1 MKSLDDETLGQRY
14 SLSRE
19 TYEKIKEEALPRLND
34 DQPIRDVAK
43 ALKIAGFTTG
53 EIAASFDALAADGYS
68 FLPEI
73 LKYSR
78 AKVKRPYPVE
88 TNVDREEMA
97 AYLRYQ
103 AWKQQRDVLREEKPV
118 LSQVFPG
125 MLQGLRA
132 DAKNGRDPDKFD
144 PKDPG
149 RIAVDAFTAP
159 FRAGWKAF
167 GDAIDKSK
175 YPELY
180 ANPET
185 RQYIPGRWKGQDM
198 DDPAGAFNDV
208 WMAAS
213 MLNPGKLVRAGA
225 GKILGKTAVPRI
237 AGRGLQVLGTRA
249 SKYAP
254 PVGRFLTDVGVETAG
269 AYGASRISDFTRP
282 YSVAEAGIGGGAG
295 IGAQRLL
302 ENLPRARAFGK
313 ALRAKSSALKD
324 RALPT
329 IYGERAVP
337 AVPARG
343 AEDGLEA
350 AQRSAFD
357 GVSQNLAITSNGTP
371 AAGRAAERTA
381 GGVPVSGASAAGEAA
396 GRAAGAQGDVFAQNV
411 KDPTLRY
418 LIQKLGLKPEEIP
431 GAVFNTRGG
440 ESVIGALERN
450 IGSSAHGD
458 QFLQRHAAFK
468 TRLNKRMTE
477 ALNAP
482 VNGRLPNTDPTDAI
496 YFLRDHWKEIKDRA
510 FDGHFNFANKF
521 EGQLAEDLAQA
532 DEIAYS
538 KLLQMADADPGIGI
552 SETLAK
558 YASPTR
564 TKDLLKTRRG
574 QINQKQAGWENVDE
588 FRKLGQDEQKLIDQ
602 VEEALGDDDFSPLRR
617 IRQLAYGVQNIND
630 YLFTK
635 SAEKKLLNSSEKF
648 LSSLKQRMKDDM
660 EAILTSGWFGDAGQ
674 AAVGPWRES
683 AEKAAK
689 FLEGERALAPYLNP
703 QTIDATGFVNHLKG
717 GRDFDAKVRTAL
729 EMGGEF
735 GKNSLDDMRR
745 IQLLNTIKLDK
756 DGIAGTTTREN
767 ADKISG
773 PILTLFD
780 KGDPLLGEYLAIV
793 TALSR
798 AGSPIEAGSAAGRNF
813 ISEFLIGEPSHWWK
827 MRKLNAAR
835 EEALVREGIIPPK
848 RAAWEDAVA
857 TPSTGARAAEEAPV
871 PGPMTEAP
879 ELPGERVPAP
889 PERSAADVIATTSEP
904 SSVIDVTPAPSA
916 PEPPALPPS
925 TSRPSRLR
933 VLGTTAANAAS
944 GAAGLA
950 ARRKA
955 QEDENDRWLAEH
967 YGWKP
972 RAFFEVN

>member
-19 TYEKIKEEALPRLND
+19 TYDKIKEEALPRLID

-73 LKYSR
+73 WKYSR

-97 AYLRYQ
+97 GYLRYQ

-144 PKDPG
+144 SKDPG

-185 RQYIPGRWKGQDM
+185 RKYIPGRWKGQDM

-213 MLNPGKLVRAGA
+213 MLNPGQLVRAGA
-225 GKILGKTAVPRI
+225 GKVLVKTAVPRI
-237 AGRGLQVLGTRA
+237 AGRWLQVLGTRA

-254 PVGRFLTDVGVETAG
+254 SIGRFLTDVGVETAG

-295 IGAQRLL
+295 IGAQRLI

-324 RALPT
+324 RALPS

-357 GVSQNLAITSNGTP
+357 GVSQSLAVTSNGTP
-371 AAGRAAERTA
+371 AGR
-381 GGVPVSGASAAGEAA
+381 VPVSGAAAAGEAA

-477 ALNAP
+477 ALNEP
-482 VNGRLPNTDPTDAI
+482 INGRLPNTDPTDAI
-496 YFLRDHWKEIKDRA
+496 YFLRDHWNEIKDKA
-510 FDGHFNFANKF
+510 FESHFNFSNKF
-521 EGQLAEDLAQA
+521 EGKLAEDLAQA
-532 DEIAYS
+532 DETIYS
-538 KLLQMADADPGIGI
+538 KLLQMAEADPRVGI

-558 YASPTR
+558 YATPKR
-564 TKDLLKTRRG
+564 TKDFLKTRRG
-574 QINQKQAGWENVDE
+574 QMARKYEDWENVDA
-588 FRKLGQDEQKLIDQ
+588 FRAIGQDEQKLIDQ
-602 VEEALGDDDFSPLRR
+602 VEATLGDDDFRPLRR

-648 LSSLKQRMKDDM
+648 LRVLKQRMKDDM

-767 ADKISG
+767 AEKISG

-848 RAAWEDAVA
+848 RASWEDAVA

-925 TSRPSRLR
+925 TSRTSRLR

-955 QEDENDRWLAEH
+955 QEDENERWLAEH

>member
-19 TYEKIKEEALPRLND
+19 TYDKIKEEALPRLID

-43 ALKIAGFTTG
+43 ALKIAGFTSG

-68 FLPEI
+68 FIPEI

-97 AYLRYQ
+97 GYLRYQ

-144 PKDPG
+144 SKDLG

-185 RQYIPGRWKGQDM
+185 RKYIPGRWKGQDM

-213 MLNPGKLVRAGA
+213 MLNPGQLVRAGA
-225 GKILGKTAVPRI
+225 GKVLVKTAVPRI

-254 PVGRFLTDVGVETAG
+254 SVGRFLTDVGVETAG

-295 IGAQRLL
+295 IGAQRLI

-337 AVPARG
+337 AIPARG

-357 GVSQNLAITSNGTP
+357 GVSQSF
-371 AAGRAAERTA
+371 
-381 GGVPVSGASAAGEAA
+381 
-396 GRAAGAQGDVFAQNV
+396 AAGAQGDVFAQNI
-411 KDPTLRY
+411 KDPTLRF

-482 VNGRLPNTDPTDAI
+482 INGRLPNTDPTDAI
-496 YFLRDHWKEIKDRA
+496 YFLRDHWNEIKDKA
-510 FDGHFNFANKF
+510 FEGHFNFSNKF
-521 EGQLAEDLAQA
+521 EGKLAEDLAQA
-532 DEIAYS
+532 DEAIYS
-538 KLLQMADADPGIGI
+538 KLLQMAEADPSVGI

-558 YASPTR
+558 YATPKQ
-564 TKDLLKTRRG
+564 TKDFLKARRG
-574 QINQKQAGWENVDE
+574 QLARKYEDWESVDA
-588 FRKLGQDEQKLIDQ
+588 FRALGQDEQKLIDQ
-602 VEEALGDDDFSPLRR
+602 VEATLGDDDFRPLRR
-617 IRQLAYGVQNIND
+617 ITQLANGVQNIND

-648 LSSLKQRMKDDM
+648 LRVLKQRMKDDM

-848 RAAWEDAVA
+848 RAAWEDAVS

-871 PGPMTEAP
+871 PGPMAEAP

-889 PERSAADVIATTSEP
+889 PERSASDVIATTSEP

-933 VLGTTAANAAS
+933 ILGTTAANAAS

-950 ARRKA
+950 ARRNA
-955 QEDENDRWLAEH
+955 QEDENERWLAEH

>member
-1 MKSLDDETLGQRY
+1 MEPLYHDTLPSPDDDQKAVSKYALSDETLGSRY
-14 SLSRE
+14 GLSRE
-19 TYEKIKEEALPRLND
+19 QYEKIKEEALPRLND
-34 DQPIRDVAK
+34 DQKIRDVAK
-43 ALKIAGFTTG
+43 TLKIAGHTPD
-53 EIAASFDALAADGYS
+53 EIGSAFDALAAEGYS
-68 FLPEI
+68 FLPEVRR
-73 LKYSR
+73 Y
-78 AKVKRPYPVE
+78 AKAKIKRPYKVE

-180 ANPET
+180 ENPET
-185 RQYIPGRWKGQDM
+185 RKYIPGRWKGQDM

-213 MLNPGKLVRAGA
+213 MLNPGKLVRTGA

-295 IGAQRLL
+295 IGALRLL

-313 ALRAKSSALKD
+313 ALRAKSYALKD

-329 IYGERAVP
+329 IYGENAVP
-337 AVPARG
+337 AVPSRG
-343 AEDGLEA
+343 PEGALETA
-350 AQRSAFD
+350 SRSALLPSEE
-357 GVSQNLAITSNGTP
+357 GAARASRTIATTSTGATPGGAPVSGST
-371 AAGRAAERTA
+371 AAGRAAE
-381 GGVPVSGASAAGEAA
+381 
-396 GRAAGAQGDVFAQNV
+396 GAQGEVFAQNI
-411 KDPTLRY
+411 KDPTIRY
-418 LIQKLGLKPEEIP
+418 LIQDLGMSPNEIP
-431 GAVFNTRGG
+431 GAVLNTRGG
-440 ESVIGALERN
+440 ESVIGALERT
-450 IGSSAHGD
+450 IGSSAHGE
-458 QFLQRHAAFK
+458 QFLARHAAFK
-468 TRLNKRMTE
+468 ERLNKRMTE

-532 DEIAYS
+532 DEIATA
-538 KLLQMADADPGIGI
+538 KLLRMAENDPSIGI
-552 SETLAK
+552 SETYAK
-558 YASPTR
+558 YATPSR

-648 LSSLKQRMKDDM
+648 LGSLKQRMKDDM

-703 QTIDATGFVNHLKG
+703 QTIDATGFVNHIKG

-729 EMGGEF
+729 EMGGEL

-767 ADKISG
+767 AEKISG
-773 PILTLFD
+773 SILTLFD
-780 KGDPLLGEYLAIV
+780 KGDPLLGEYLKIL

-798 AGSPIEAGSAAGRNF
+798 AGSPIEAGSAAGRNMLA
-813 ISEFLIGEPSHWWK
+813 EFVLGEPSHWWK
-827 MRKLNAAR
+827 MHKLNNAR
-835 EEALVREGIIPPK
+835 AEALVREGVIPPK
-848 RAAWEDAVA
+848 RSSFWEEAVG
-857 TPSTGARAAEEAPV
+857 TPSTGSRAAEGAA
-871 PGPMTEAP
+871 PGPVVPEP
-879 ELPGERVPAP
+879 ELPGERVVVN
-889 PERSAADVIATTSEP
+889 PETGARV
-904 SSVIDVTPAPSA
+904 VDVTPERPA
-916 PEPPALPPS
+916 PALPPGQKQS
-925 TSRPSRLR
+925 KSRLQALGER
-933 VLGTTAANAAS
+933 SANVVRGTT
-944 GAAGLA
+944 GLA

-955 QEDENDRWLAEH
+955 QKDEETWNGRK

-972 RAFFEVN
+972 RRDF